1 MKTKAS
7 NFFKQILNVLSTVVK
22 AKSMAIK
29 TKTSAMKTRLLI
41 FSLLKTN
48 RKVLVGTIT
57 HKIHALIGHLDSKKH
72 DDNNAVDEDKSK
84 AIVLY
89 NPSCTTAEL
98 DYYYYNNNDDDNK
111 YPDLTHGLFDLEDD
125 DFVDQAGSVID
136 LVKNAKE
143 EDGENFS
150 LEDEIDTVADLFIRR
165 FHRQMKMQKQES
177 FKRRYQELLANEPFN

>member
-7 NFFKQILNVLSTVVK
+7 NFLKQILNVLSTVVK
-22 AKSMAIK
+22 AKSLAIK

-48 RKVLVGTIT
+48 RKVLVGNIT
-57 HKIHALIGHLDSKKH
+57 HKIHALISHLDSKKH

-89 NPSCTTAEL
+89 NPSL
-98 DYYYYNNNDDDNK
+98 
-111 YPDLTHGLFDLEDD
+111 PDLTHGLFDLEDD

-143 EDGENFS
+143 EDGKNFS